1 MLQLNGI
8 VFLLLLRI
16 INIFVVIQNHDGNA
30 MLYVM
35 IWGMSH
41 DREVKVEAKKIKEKR
56 DLQRGI
62 Q

>member
-16 INIFVVIQNHDGNA
+16 INIFVVTQKCDGNA

-35 IWGMSH
+35 ICGTSH
-41 DREVKVEAKKIKEKR
+41 EREVMVEAKKTKGK
-56 DLQRGI
+56 
-62 Q
+62 

>member
-16 INIFVVIQNHDGNA
+16 INIFVVIQNHDANA

-41 DREVKVEAKKIKEKR
+41 DREVKAEAKKIKEK
-56 DLQRGI
+56 
-62 Q
+62 

>member
-16 INIFVVIQNHDGNA
+16 INSCGYMSEA
-30 MLYVM
+30 PMLYVM
-35 IWGMSH
+35 ICRFVR
-41 DREVKVEAKKIKEKR
+41 DRSEAGSQENKGKSKR
-56 DLQRGI
+56 DLQRSI